1 MAADLKQPDDW
12 YVGVH
17 VQETIN
23 ETKLT
28 SLQRGLTK
36 ELGAGEEEDGWPWWK
51 HVDDRY
57 INWEAIVPELFK
69 DLHDTKGGEGGE
81 ITAYFVELFEGVVNG
96 LDRVT
101 GSIPSWVD

>member
-1 MAADLKQPDDW
+1 MIVDGPAPIQVFFEQLDGQLEEAREK
-12 YVGVH
+12 GR
-17 VQETIN
+17 
-23 ETKLT
+23 
-28 SLQRGLTK
+28 QRGLTK
-36 ELGAGEEEDGWPWWK
+36 ELGAGEEEDGWPRWK

-57 INWEAIVPELFK
+57 INWEAIVPELYK

-81 ITAYFVELFEGVVNG
+81 ITAYFVDLFQSVVNG